1 VPHFWL
7 RVEKIG
13 VPLQTCVCYTKAGG
27 NADGNVDFALRHHEV
42 GDLVVSAAVQSLLLQ
57 VPAGEN
63 MVFVAV
69 IKQEVSNGDVF
80 REETLVAKPHLK

>member
-13 VPLQTCVCYTKAGG
+13 VPLQICVCYTKAGG

-42 GDLVVSAAVQSLLLQ
+42 GDLVVSAAVQSL
-57 VPAGEN
+57 PAEEN